1 MSINWSP
8 HQRNIFSEVNG
19 TNNNVAISAT
29 AGSGKSTV
37 LVEISKLLPTN
48 SNNIFIAFNKSIV
61 EELRER
67 LPKKFEVST
76 LHSLGFSILRKNY
89 GNGISLNN
97 GKSYNM
103 AKKMILSDDTI
114 TNNKERNSRI
124 FYVTKGYDYL
134 RSTMTDIA
142 NEDAIE
148 EMLLKYNLESAY
160 GYHDLKRFDLLMK
173 KYNLSRKRG
182 SEFIID
188 FSDMV
193 YLAGSLPKLKYPK
206 YENVLVDECQD
217 LNASQHLMIGKI
229 RARKGGRLISVGD
242 FFQTIYGFAGSD
254 SDSFKK
260 FASAPNTTSLPLSVT
275 YRCPINVVLEAQK
288 YSPEISAAPN
298 AEYGYVGDGDID
310 MVEEGD
316 AVLCRNNSPLFEAY
330 LDLLYEGKK
339 AYIVGKDIAEKFHT
353 LIKPYRS
360 SHVGALISGLKYQL
374 EQIHDALSAKGV
386 KKPLAHPKYQAFLDI
401 SRSLSLLA
409 ERSSSVK
416 ELEKSIDKIFSPQ
429 KDAIILSSIH
439 KSKGLEYD
447 RVFLLRPD
455 LLPNKFAKS
464 AEEIQQENNLMF
476 VAITRSKSQFFYIH
490 KEEED

>member
-1 MSINWSP
+1 
-8 HQRNIFSEVNG
+8 
-19 TNNNVAISAT
+19 
-29 AGSGKSTV
+29 
-37 LVEISKLLPTN
+37 
-48 SNNIFIAFNKSIV
+48 
-61 EELRER
+61 
-67 LPKKFEVST
+67 
-76 LHSLGFSILRKNY
+76 
-89 GNGISLNN
+89 
-97 GKSYNM
+97 
-103 AKKMILSDDTI
+103 
-114 TNNKERNSRI
+114 
-124 FYVTKGYDYL
+124 
-134 RSTMTDIA
+134 
-142 NEDAIE
+142 
-148 EMLLKYNLESAY
+148 
-160 GYHDLKRFDLLMK
+160 
-173 KYNLSRKRG
+173 
-182 SEFIID
+182 
-188 FSDMV
+188 MV

-490 KEEED
+490 KEEEN

>member
-1 MSINWSP
+1 MGISWSP
-8 HQRNIFSEVNG
+8 HQRNIFNEVNN
-19 TNNNVAISAT
+19 TSNNVAISAT

-37 LVEISKLLPTN
+37 LVEISKLLPVK
-48 SNNIFIAFNKSIV
+48 SSSIFIAFNKSIV
-61 EELRER
+61 QELGER

-76 LHSLGFSILRKNY
+76 LHSLGLSILRKNF
-89 GNGISLNN
+89 GDVKLNN
-97 GKSYNM
+97 SKSYGM

-114 TNNKERNSRI
+114 SNSKERNSRI

-134 RSTMTDIA
+134 RSTMTDIDD
-142 NEDAIE
+142 EDAIND
-148 EMLLKYNLESAY
+148 MFSRFNLDSAY
-160 GYHDLKRFDLLMK
+160 GYQDLKKFDSLMK

-182 SEFIID
+182 GEFTID

-193 YLAGSLPKLKYPK
+193 YLAASMPKLKYPK

-217 LNASQHLMIGKI
+217 LNASQHLMISKI
-229 RARKGGRLISVGD
+229 RARRNSRIISVGD
-242 FFQTIYGFAGSD
+242 LFQTIYSFAGSD
-254 SDSFKK
+254 TDSFKK
-260 FASAPNTTSLPLSVT
+260 FATAPNTTSLPLSVT

-288 YSPEISAAPN
+288 YCPEISAAPN

-330 LDLLYEGKK
+330 LDLLQDGKK
-339 AYIVGKDIAEKFHT
+339 AYIVGKDIAEKFHE

-360 SHVGALISGLKYQL
+360 SHIGALISGLKYKL
-374 EQIHDALSAKGV
+374 DQIHDALFAKGI
-386 KKPLAHPKYQAFLDI
+386 KKPLAHPKYQSFLDI

-409 ERSSSVK
+409 ESSHSVK
-416 ELEKSIDKIFSPQ
+416 ALEKSIDEIFNP
-429 KDAIILSSIH
+429 KKNAIVLSSIH
-439 KSKGLEYD
+439 KAKGLEYD

-464 AEEIQQENNLMF
+464 DEELQQERNLMF

-490 KEEED
+490 KEEDC